1 MSWGSKVVIVTGA
14 GGGIGR
20 AVARRFAEAG
30 AQVIV
35 VGRTSGKVEDVA
47 GEIRSS
53 GYRAV
58 AMAADVSSEADVTR
72 VIQETITSYGRID
85 VMVNNAAVCPQV
97 RLTDMSLD
105 EWNGVITNN
114 LTSIFLFC
122 RGVIPFML
130 EQGGGVI
137 VNVSSVHALATLDGY
152 SAYAASKAGIVGLT
166 RAIALDY
173 AKQNIRANT
182 VLPGAVH
189 TSMLENS
196 VRNLTTPNGSMELFT
211 ADRPR
216 RAAGRNRGSRD
227 VRCKSRKFV
236 YDGYDIGSRWRYDSR
251 IISLFILQLA
261 GPCFCAWACFIIYI
275 FVNNDVK

>member
-1 MSWGSKVVIVTGA
+1 MGWEGKVVIVTGG

-20 AVARRFAEAG
+20 SIAHKFAG
-30 AQVIV
+30 AGASVVI
-35 VGRTSGKVEDVA
+35 VGRTLSKVEAVA
-47 GEIRSS
+47 VEIAEM

-58 AMAADVSSEADVTR
+58 AMAADVASEDDVKRIVSDTLK
-72 VIQETITSYGRID
+72 QFGRID

-114 LTSIFLFC
+114 LTSVFLFC
-122 RGVIPFML
+122 RGVIPSML

-152 SAYAASKAGIVGLT
+152 SAYSASKAGIVGLT

-182 VLPGAVH
+182 VLPGAVR
-189 TSMLENS
+189 TPMLESS
-196 VRNLTTPNGSMELFT
+196 VRNLDTPREEIMKQWDESQPIGRIGQPEEIAAVVMFAASPDNSFMTGATLVADGGMTSEL
-211 ADRPR
+211 
-216 RAAGRNRGSRD
+216 
-227 VRCKSRKFV
+227 
-236 YDGYDIGSRWRYDSR
+236 
-251 IISLFILQLA
+251 
-261 GPCFCAWACFIIYI
+261 
-275 FVNNDVK
+275 